1 MSQAHLAIK
10 VQKQK
15 NFPESLKKLILEIAI
30 FSFKVPYILEALRC
44 VNPNPPG
51 PCVYHTYMIQTMQ
64 CTLRG
69 SAGAFHLYRNWC

>member
-1 MSQAHLAIK
+1 MRQAHFAIK

-51 PCVYHTYMIQTMQ
+51 PCVYHM
-64 CTLRG
+64 
-69 SAGAFHLYRNWC
+69 